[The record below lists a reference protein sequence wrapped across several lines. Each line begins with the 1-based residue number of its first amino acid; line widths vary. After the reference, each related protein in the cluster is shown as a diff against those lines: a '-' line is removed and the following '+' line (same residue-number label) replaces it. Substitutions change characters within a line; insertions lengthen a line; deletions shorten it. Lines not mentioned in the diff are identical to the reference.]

1 MMKARDLMTE
11 NPECVTEGDTVEH
24 AAQLMRELNVGMIPV
39 VDDSSSRRLRGVIT
53 DRDIATRHVAEGHD
67 HGACRVSDEMTS
79 GELYTVTPDDDD
91 STILARM
98 KEGQVRRIP
107 VVENDRVVGIV
118 AQADVAVELS
128 GSGSGEVER
137 TIERISEPAEPER

>member
-11 NPECVTEGDTVEH
+11 NPECVTEGDTIEH
-24 AAQLMRELNVGMIPV
+24 AAQLMRELNVGLIPV

-53 DRDIATRHVAEGHD
+53 DRDIATRHVASGHD
-67 HGACRVSDEMTS
+67 SGKCRVSEEMSS
-79 GELYTVTPDDDD
+79 GELFTVTPDDDEN
-91 STILARM
+91 TVMARM

-118 AQADVAVELS
+118 AQADLAVRLG
-128 GSGSGEVER
+128 GSNPEEVER
-137 TIERISEPAEPER
+137 TLERISEPARPER

>member
-11 NPECVTEGDTVEH
+11 NPECVTEGDTIEH
-24 AAQLMRELNVGMIPV
+24 AAQLMRELNVGLIPV

-53 DRDIATRHVAEGHD
+53 DRDIATRHVASGHD
-67 HGACRVSDEMTS
+67 SGKCRVSEEMSS
-79 GELYTVTPDDDD
+79 GDLFTVTPDDDEN
-91 STILARM
+91 TVMARM

-118 AQADVAVELS
+118 AQADLAVRLG
-128 GSGSGEVER
+128 GSNPEEVER
-137 TIERISEPAEPER
+137 TLERISEPARPER

>member
-1 MMKARDLMTE
+1 MKARDLMTE
-11 NPECVTEGDTVEH
+11 NPECVTEGDTIEH
-24 AAQLMRELNVGMIPV
+24 AAQLMRDLNVGLIPV

-67 HGACRVSDEMTS
+67 NGHCRVSDEMSS
-79 GELYTVTPDDDD
+79 GELYTVTPDDED

-98 KEGQVRRIP
+98 KEGKVRRIP

-118 AQADVAVELS
+118 AQADLAVDLPD
-128 GSGSGEVER
+128 SGSGELER
-137 TIERISEPAEPER
+137 TIERISEPARPER